1 MKFDQE
7 KVAHQFERDLLLL
20 PAETK
25 ILHPVIVSKVI
36 SPKRLPVE
44 SLDKILNEEAVTD
57 KPHRVR
63 IAVMHTLPVITDK
76 VDSVLSLL
84 RVFNT
89 KTSSYREY
97 NPKAPALKKDEV
109 LSLGVQLYVQDYSVQ
124 LSNQVVRV
132 ILRGEEALF
141 NAFKAEEVLKK
152 KDVQERVWQTLTNML
167 KFNIFIE
174 AVVAFNKDG
183 VLEIKDTELKQY

>member
-1 MKFDQE
+1 M
-7 KVAHQFERDLLLL
+7 
-20 PAETK
+20 
-25 ILHPVIVSKVI
+25 
-36 SPKRLPVE
+36 
-44 SLDKILNEEAVTD
+44 
-57 KPHRVR
+57 
-63 IAVMHTLPVITDK
+63 
-76 VDSVLSLL
+76 
-84 RVFNT
+84 
-89 KTSSYREY
+89 
-97 NPKAPALKKDEV
+97 

-132 ILRGEEALF
+132 ILRGEDALF

-152 KDVQERVWQTLTNML
+152 KDVQERLWQTLTNML